1 MNILLADDEK
11 SLLKFLVRGLQ
22 AEGYECTTIS
32 ELHEVLPYIKKH
44 SPKIVVLD
52 RLFGSED
59 SLTIVESIKAL
70 PSPPMILMLTALDE
84 VGERVK
90 GLQKGADDYLCKP
103 FDFDE
108 LLARITALRRLLGTQ
123 NQLMQNSLFYG
134 GLELFIEERIARLN
148 GEELML
154 TKIEYELLLYLT
166 HNANKV
172 LSRERILSRVW
183 QTHRDPQTNIVE
195 VYISRLRKKLD
206 SDPKITIQTLRG
218 AGYRFSLSS
227 EDSQRIGDNN

>member
-1 MNILLADDEK
+1 MKLLLADDEK
-11 SLLKFLVRGLQ
+11 PLLKFLARGLR
-22 AEGYECTTIS
+22 AEGYECTTIN
-32 ELHEVLPYIKKH
+32 ELHEILPYIKKNA
-44 SPKIVVLD
+44 PQIVVLD

-59 SLTIVESIKAL
+59 SLTIVEAIKAL
-70 PSPPMILMLTALDE
+70 PAPPMILMLTALDE

-90 GLQKGADDYLCKP
+90 GLHQGADDYLCKP

-108 LLARITALRRLLGTQ
+108 LLARITALGRQLGTQ
-123 NQLMQNSLFYG
+123 GQSPKNALQCG
-134 GLELFIEERIARLN
+134 GLELILDERIARLN

-154 TKIEYELLLYLT
+154 TKVEYELMLYLAQ
-166 HNANKV
+166 NAKKV

-183 QTHRDPQTNIVE
+183 QTHQDPQTNIVD
-195 VYISRLRKKLD
+195 VYISRLRRKLD

-227 EDSQRIGDNN
+227 EDC

>member
-1 MNILLADDEK
+1 
-11 SLLKFLVRGLQ
+11 
-22 AEGYECTTIS
+22 
-32 ELHEVLPYIKKH
+32 
-44 SPKIVVLD
+44 
-52 RLFGSED
+52 
-59 SLTIVESIKAL
+59 
-70 PSPPMILMLTALDE
+70 MLTALDD

-123 NQLMQNSLFYG
+123 DESTQDSLHYG
-134 GLELFIEERIARLN
+134 GLELLLEERIARLN
-148 GEELML
+148 GVELIL
-154 TKIEYELLLYLT
+154 TKIEYELLSYLT
-166 HNANKV
+166 NNAKKV

-183 QTHRDPQTNIVE
+183 QTHRDPQTNIVD

-218 AGYRFSLSS
+218 AGYRFSSS
-227 EDSQRIGDNN
+227 SDES